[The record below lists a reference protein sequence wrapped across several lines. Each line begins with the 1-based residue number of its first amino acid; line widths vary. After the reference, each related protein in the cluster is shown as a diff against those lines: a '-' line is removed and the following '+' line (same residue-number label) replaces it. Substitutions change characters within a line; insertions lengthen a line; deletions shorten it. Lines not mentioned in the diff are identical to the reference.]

1 MQSPSVGI
9 VGSESPLG
17 REVREV
23 LRQSPLEP
31 QFQLIGAEEEEAGK
45 LTEDA
50 DEAAIVTPLDE
61 RNLASADV
69 VLLAGSV
76 ESSRKAWSLLAKHR
90 EMPVIDLTRALED
103 SDSARLVAPAAGR
116 TLEDAAA
123 SPAIVAH
130 PAAIA
135 LAVFFRRLA
144 EKCELRR
151 AIVEI
156 FEPASERAQ
165 AGVEELHE
173 QTKKLF
179 AFQTL
184 PKAVYDTQ
192 LAYAM
197 LARYGLE
204 SPHNLEQIE
213 GVIERHLATLLSD
226 TRVPMPSLRLVQA
239 PVFHGYSIS
248 AHVEFAENPDPEQL
262 DLALHGDWIE
272 TVSRDE
278 DAPSNVTSAGQ
289 TGIRVGD
296 VRVDRNNPRACW
308 FWITADN
315 YRLLADSA
323 RQVMEALTIE

>member
-9 VGSESPLG
+9 VGSESLLG

-31 QFQLIGAEEEEAGK
+31 QFQLIGADDEEAGK
-45 LTEDA
+45 LT
-50 DEAAIVTPLDE
+50 DEGEEPAIVTPLDE
-61 RNLASADV
+61 RNLASADL

-76 ESSRKAWSLLAKHR
+76 ESSRKAWSLLSKHR
-90 EMPVIDLTRALED
+90 DMPVIDLTRALED
-103 SDSARLVAPAAGR
+103 ADSARVVAPAAGR
-116 TLEDAAA
+116 
-123 SPAIVAH
+123 SPDPGVSPVIVAH

-135 LAVFFRRLA
+135 LAVFFRGLA
-144 EKCELRR
+144 AKYELRR

-165 AGVEELHE
+165 AGVEELHQ

-184 PKAVYDTQ
+184 PKDVFDTQ

-197 LARYGLE
+197 LARFGLE

-213 GVIERHLATLLSD
+213 GVIERHLASLLSD
-226 TRVPMPSLRLVQA
+226 TNVPMPSLRLVQA

-248 AHVEFAENPDPEQL
+248 AHVEFASNPDPAEI

-272 TVSRDE
+272 TISADE

-296 VRVDRNNPRACW
+296 IRVDRNNPRACW

-315 YRLLADSA
+315 FRILADSA
-323 RQVMEALTIE
+323 RQVMEALPIE